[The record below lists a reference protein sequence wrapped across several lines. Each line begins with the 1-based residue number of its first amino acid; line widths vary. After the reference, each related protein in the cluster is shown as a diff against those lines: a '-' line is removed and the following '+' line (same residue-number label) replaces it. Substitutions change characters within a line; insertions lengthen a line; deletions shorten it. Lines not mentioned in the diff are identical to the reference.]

1 MVDAV
6 RLLLYGGTDMALPR
20 NVRRIRG
27 DMESSVDAAIAQM
40 TWLRP
45 SDYAMVTL
53 ALKYAQQM
61 DNALDDHKA
70 VGYLGQQLHAVL
82 RSLGGSPAERKALN
96 IEGEAGGKLA
106 ELRAA
111 RASRQRGAEGLDSSS
126 S

>member
-1 MVDAV
+1 
-6 RLLLYGGTDMALPR
+6 MAAHAG

-27 DMESSVDAAIAQM
+27 DMEASVDAAIAQM
-40 TWLRP
+40 TWLKP

-61 DNALDDHKA
+61 DAAVDDSRA

-96 IEGEAGGKLA
+96 IEVEANGKLA
-106 ELRAA
+106 ELRKARAA
-111 RASRQRGAEGLDSSS
+111 RVRGAADLDAASS
-126 S
+126 

>member
-1 MVDAV
+1 
-6 RLLLYGGTDMALPR
+6 MALPR

-27 DMESSVDAAIAQM
+27 AMEASVDAAIAQM
-40 TWLRP
+40 TWLKP

-61 DNALDDHKA
+61 DSAVDDARA

-82 RSLGGSPAERKALN
+82 RSLGGSPAERRALN
-96 IEGEAGGKLA
+96 IESAPNGKLG

-111 RASRQRGAEGLDSSS
+111 RARKVQPVSE
-126 S
+126 

>member
-1 MVDAV
+1 MDR
-6 RLLLYGGTDMALPR
+6 RLPG

-27 DMESSVDAAIAQM
+27 DVESSVDAAIAQM
-40 TWLRP
+40 TWLKP

-61 DNALDDHKA
+61 DNAVDDARA

-82 RSLGGSPAERKALN
+82 RSLGGSPSERRALN
-96 IEGEAGGKLA
+96 IEGEANGKLS

-111 RASRQRGAEGLDSSS
+111 RSRRVSGTKNMDAPSS
-126 S
+126 

>member
-1 MVDAV
+1 MDQ
-6 RLLLYGGTDMALPR
+6 RLPR

-27 DMESSVDAAIAQM
+27 DVESSVDAAIAQM
-40 TWLRP
+40 HWLKP

-61 DNALDDHKA
+61 DSAHDDARA

-96 IEGEAGGKLA
+96 LEGASDGKLR

-111 RASRQRGAEGLDSSS
+111 RLGGKRNAADSDSASS
-126 S
+126 

>member
-1 MVDAV
+1 MA
-6 RLLLYGGTDMALPR
+6 ALPR
-20 NVRRIRG
+20 NVRRIKG
-27 DMESSVDAAIAQM
+27 DMEASVDAAIAQM
-40 TWLRP
+40 TWLKP

-61 DNALDDHKA
+61 DLAVDDSRA

-96 IEGEAGGKLA
+96 IEGRPDGKLA
-106 ELRAA
+106 ELREARAAA
-111 RASRQRGAEGLDSSS
+111 RQRNASVVDSSS

>member
-1 MVDAV
+1 M
-6 RLLLYGGTDMALPR
+6 GLPR

-27 DMESSVDAAIAQM
+27 DVEASVDAAIAQM
-40 TWLRP
+40 HWLKP

-61 DNALDDHKA
+61 DNAVDDARA

-96 IEGEAGGKLA
+96 IEGQANGKLA

-111 RASRQRGAEGLDSSS
+111 RFGGKRDAEDLDAPSS
-126 S
+126 